1 MVFTQGQ
8 ENFSVD
14 RGLASL
20 ETDQIQK
27 LKLRGDVVLGDIVFN
42 TIDED
47 GVVWVLRDIENWWTA
62 PPSDVPNIER
72 GFGDGSYEV
81 IGRFTSRPMNLS
93 GVLLTNDPG
102 KIEKARDRLIEACN
116 LVRKGA
122 WLKTG
127 TSPTRAAYV
136 YLSGDLQIN
145 TVNPRGRTEFSI
157 SLRAPD
163 PIKYAWNDAEPD
175 GYELV
180 ELPVRNAATGA
191 TGSTVITNIGN
202 YPVPCI
208 FEVTGP
214 FSGPGTIFNRTTGEL
229 VVLTQSLKGRI
240 GRSIV
245 NKELSFSVTNPNLTD
260 VARLTTTEPHDFSVG
275 DNILIAGVGEPFN
288 GDQVITSTPTST
300 TFTYNV
306 FAADIRPVSFKSFTN
321 NTATLETTV
330 DHGFAVGDSILV
342 NGVDGL
348 FDRTAT
354 ILSTPSPRTLTYAAI
369 RSTPQTLSS
378 TQLTSNIATLSTTQE
393 HGFIVGEDVTIS
405 GAGVNYNGTFEI
417 LSVPSA
423 SSFTYAFTRTN
434 SRDVVNKSMSN
445 DIVTLTTS
453 TAHGFLEDEGVNV
466 TGVDLSL
473 NGGYVI
479 SSRTNNTFR
488 YRRPRATEI
497 AVTIKAINSNVATLT
512 TSSAHGFVEGERVVV
527 QNVDSTF
534 NGTYTITSLP
544 SNTSFTYNKTASNLI
559 STSVSGGRVRAAS
572 RKIRNREIIGNVA
585 TLITDS
591 IHGAIFGERI
601 TITGMGAP
609 FDGTRTITGIPFL
622 NVVTFSLTSPNILLE
637 KPVAIRRAARNAS
650 AVVTL
655 TTPVAHGYSVG
666 QVIRVTGIDST
677 FDGTHT
683 ITQVPATPSAP
694 GSDSVPGG
702 PTTFRYSTPGGAVVT
717 EADAPDGAEVIKDFG
732 FFEMP
737 GTINSQV
744 VSGGLATVGGSLP
757 FASTTGS
764 ASVSNTLSRR
774 PAAGNAI
781 KKNDVQFT
789 PGIANAFSIVSADI
803 LEIDTKDH
811 VVSFNGQSDGAR
823 GRVDV
828 LTDFIKLAPGEN
840 VIEFED
846 TGSPG
851 GEANLQI
858 FYRSGWLG

>member
-20 ETDQIQK
+20 EADQITK
-27 LKLRGDVVLGDIVFN
+27 LKLAGDVILGDLVFN

-62 PPSDVPNIER
+62 PPSDVPNVER
-72 GFGDGSYEV
+72 GFGDGAYEV
-81 IGRFTSRPMNLS
+81 IGRFTSRPMSLS
-93 GVLLTNDPG
+93 GVILTNDPR
-102 KIEKARDRLIEACN
+102 KVEKARDRLIAGCN
-116 LVRKGA
+116 LVREGA

-136 YLSGDLQIN
+136 YLGGDVQIE
-145 TVNPRGRTEFSI
+145 TVNSRGRTEFAI

-163 PIKYAWNDAEPD
+163 PIKYAWNDADPD
-175 GYELV
+175 GYELA
-180 ELPVRNAATGA
+180 ELPVRNAGTGA

-214 FSGPGTIFNRTTGEL
+214 FSGPGSIFNRTTGEL
-229 VVLTQSLKGRI
+229 VILTQSLKGRI
-240 GRSIV
+240 ARSIV
-245 NKELSFSVTNPNLTD
+245 NKELSFSVTNPDLTD
-260 VARLTTTEPHDFSVG
+260 VATLTTTEPHDFSVG
-275 DNILIAGVGEPFN
+275 NSVFIAGVGEPFD

-306 FAADIRPVSFKSFTN
+306 FAADIRPVSFKSFDN
-321 NTATLETTV
+321 NTATLETTD
-330 DHGFAVGDSILV
+330 DHGFAAGNSILV
-342 NGVDGL
+342 SGVDGL
-348 FDRTAT
+348 FDRAAT
-354 ILSTPSPRTLTYAAI
+354 VLSTPSSRIFTYAAS

-378 TQLTSNIATLSTTQE
+378 AQLTSNIATLSTTQE

-405 GAGVNYNGTFEI
+405 GAGVNYDGTFEI

-434 SRDVVNKSMSN
+434 SREIVNKSMSN
-445 DIVTLTTS
+445 DVVTLTTS
-453 TAHGFLEDEGVNV
+453 TVHGFLADERVNV

-473 NGGYVI
+473 NGGYEV
-479 SSRTNNTFR
+479 SSTTNTTFS
-488 YRRPRATEI
+488 YRRARATEI
-497 AVTIKAINSNVATLT
+497 AVTIKAISSNVATLT
-512 TSSAHGFVEGERVVV
+512 TSSAHGFVVGEQVAV

-534 NGTYTITSLP
+534 DGSYTITSLP
-544 SNTSFTYNKTASNLI
+544 SNTSFTYDITASDI
-559 STSVSGGRVRAAS
+559 VSTLVSDGRVRAAS

-591 IHGAIFGERI
+591 VHGAIFGERV

-622 NVVTFSLTSPNILLE
+622 NVITFPLSNDNIALE
-637 KPVAIRRAARNAS
+637 RPVVISSAARNSS

-655 TTPVAHGYSVG
+655 TTAVAHQYSVG

-677 FDGTHT
+677 FNGTYT
-683 ITQVPATPSAP
+683 ITQVPTTPSAP
-694 GSDSVPGG
+694 GTAEIPGG
-702 PTTFRYSTPGGAVVT
+702 PTTFKYSTPGAALVEET
-717 EADAPDGAEVIKDFG
+717 DAPDGAEVIKDFG
-732 FFEMP
+732 FFQMS
-737 GTINSQV
+737 GTIDSAE

-757 FASTTGS
+757 FAGTTGT
-764 ASVSNTLSRR
+764 ASVSDTLSRR
-774 PAAGNAI
+774 PAAGNVI

-789 PGIANAFSIVSADI
+789 PGIVDAFSIVSADI

-828 LTDFIKLAPGEN
+828 LADFIKLAPGEN
-840 VIEFED
+840 IIEFED
-846 TGSPG
+846 TGGPE

>member
-1 MVFTQGQ
+1 MVYTQGQ
-8 ENFSVD
+8 KSFSVD
-14 RGLASL
+14 KGLASL
-20 ETDQIQK
+20 EADQIQK
-27 LKLRGDVVLGDIVFN
+27 LKLAGDVIFGDIVFN

-62 PPSDVPNIER
+62 PPSDVPDVSR

-81 IGRFTSRPMNLS
+81 VGRFTSRPMSLN
-93 GVLLTNDPG
+93 GVLLTNDPK
-102 KIEKARDRLIEACN
+102 KIEKARDRLIASCD
-116 LVRKGA
+116 LVREGA

-127 TSPTRAAYV
+127 TSPIRAAYV
-136 YLSGDLQIN
+136 YLSGDVQID

-163 PIKYAWNDAEPD
+163 PIKYSWNDAEPD
-175 GYELV
+175 GYELAEV
-180 ELPVRNAATGA
+180 PVRNADTGA
-191 TGSTVITNIGN
+191 AGSAVVTNIGN

-229 VVLTQSLKGRI
+229 VILTQSLKGRI
-240 GRSIV
+240 ARAIV
-245 NKELSFSVTNPNLTD
+245 NKELSFSVTDPDLTD
-260 VARLTTTEPHDFSVG
+260 VATLTTTEPHDFSVG
-275 DNILIAGVGEPFN
+275 NSVFVAGVGEPFD

-306 FAADIRPVSFKSFTN
+306 FAADIRPVSFKSFAN
-321 NTATLETTV
+321 NTATLETTI
-330 DHGFAVGDSILV
+330 DHGFTVGDSILV

-354 ILSTPSPRTLTYAAI
+354 VLSTPSSRAFTYAAN
-369 RSTPQTLSS
+369 RSTPQSLSS

-393 HGFIVGEDVTIS
+393 HGFVVGEDVVIS
-405 GAGVNYNGTFEI
+405 GVDVNYDGTFEI
-417 LSVPSA
+417 LSLPSA

-434 SRDVVNKSMSN
+434 SRGVVNKLMSS

-453 TAHGFLEDEGVNV
+453 TTHGFLADERVNV
-466 TGVDLSL
+466 SDVDLSL
-473 NGGYVI
+473 NGGYVV
-479 SSRTNNTFR
+479 TATTGTTFS

-512 TSSAHGFVEGERVVV
+512 TSSAHGFVEGEQVTV

-534 NGTYTITSLP
+534 DGTYVITSLP
-544 SNTSFTYNKTASNLI
+544 SNTSFTYNKVSSNLV
-559 STSVSGGRVRAAS
+559 STLVSDARVRAAS

-585 TLITDS
+585 TLITDAV
-591 IHGAIFGERI
+591 HGAIFGERI
-601 TITGMGAP
+601 TVTGMGAP
-609 FDGTRTITGIPFL
+609 FDGTHTISGIPFL
-622 NVVTFSLTSPNILLE
+622 NVINFELIASNIDLE
-637 KPVAIRRAARNAS
+637 TPF
-650 AVVTL
+650 VVSKVSRTNEIAEI
-655 TTPVAHGYSVG
+655 TTTVAHEYSVG
-666 QVIRVTGIDST
+666 QAIRVSGLDSS
-677 FDGTHT
+677 FDGTFT
-683 ITQVPATPSAP
+683 VASRTATKI
-694 GSDSVPGG
+694 
-702 PTTFRYSTPGGAVVT
+702 RYSTPGGGNLA

-757 FASTTGS
+757 FTGATGS

-789 PGIANAFSIVSADI
+789 PGIVNAFSVVSADI

-811 VVSFNGQSDGAR
+811 VVAFNGKSDGAR

-828 LTDFIKLAPGEN
+828 LADFIKFAPGDN
-840 VIEFED
+840 IIEFED
-846 TGSPG
+846 TGSPD
-851 GEANLQI
+851 GEASLRI